1 MRQSHSIVTIAMK
14 NRPAYTSLQDWL
26 ERTGTPVQTLAKLA
40 GMDRTHLSRVLSH
53 SRRCS
58 LDAAL
63 RLHRVTGV
71 PVEKLVEWKASEP
84 GAISEQPFNSGTR

>member
-1 MRQSHSIVTIAMK
+1 MK
-14 NRPAYTSLQDWL
+14 RREYVSLQDWL

-40 GMDRTHLSRVLSH
+40 GMDRTHLSRVLSR

-71 PVEKLVEWKASEP
+71 PVEKLVEWGDREKNAKFES
-84 GAISEQPFNSGTR
+84 AFNREAL

>member
-1 MRQSHSIVTIAMK
+1 MHK
-14 NRPAYTSLQDWL
+14 KPFLSLQDWL
-26 ERTGTPVQTLAKLA
+26 ERTGTPVSTLAKLA
-40 GMDRTHLSRVLSH
+40 GMDRTHLSRVLSR

-71 PVEKLVEWKASEP
+71 PVEKLVEWGKRETDAQL
-84 GAISEQPFNSGTR
+84 EQSFNSGAR

>member
-1 MRQSHSIVTIAMK
+1 MK
-14 NRPAYTSLQDWL
+14 KRDYVSLQDWL
-26 ERTGTPVQTLAKLA
+26 ERTGTPVQTLARLA
-40 GMDRTHLSRVLSH
+40 EMDRTHLSRVLSH

-58 LDAAL
+58 ISAAL

-84 GAISEQPFNSGTR
+84 NAQIEQAFEKQAR

>member
-1 MRQSHSIVTIAMK
+1 MK
-14 NRPAYTSLQDWL
+14 SKRHYDSLHDWL
-26 ERTGTPVQTLAKLA
+26 ERTGTPVQTLARLA
-40 GMDRTHLSRVLSH
+40 GMDRTHLSRVLTH

-84 GAISEQPFNSGTR
+84 SAQIEPSFKNEV

>member
-1 MRQSHSIVTIAMK
+1 MK
-14 NRPAYTSLQDWL
+14 RRTYDSLQDWL

-40 GMDRTHLSRVLSH
+40 GMDRTHLSRVLTH

-63 RLHRVTGV
+63 RLHKVTGV
-71 PVEKLVEWKASEP
+71 PVEKLVEWKKSELN
-84 GAISEQPFNSGTR
+84 AQTEDDAQVEYS

>member
-1 MRQSHSIVTIAMK
+1 MRK
-14 NRPAYTSLQDWL
+14 RPYDSLQDWL
-26 ERTGTPVQTLAKLA
+26 ERTGTPVQTLARLA
-40 GMDRTHLSRVLSH
+40 GMDRTHLSRVLTH

-71 PVEKLVEWKASEP
+71 PVENLVEWKKSELS
-84 GAISEQPFNSGTR
+84 AQSERAFNSEAL